1 MTLSGDAIEVINRN
15 RLVSIALEQ
24 GYNAYLP
31 VYDSGVDLVLHR
43 EADGDTKLVQ
53 QKSRWTIDKKYI
65 GRNIWIAFPENDQW
79 YLVPHDELIV
89 LGERHTSTD
98 SWQRGSYSKA
108 PLSQRDRRLL
118 EEYRFGP
125 TARSI

>member
-15 RLVSIALEQ
+15 RLVSLALER

-89 LGERHTSTD
+89 MGERHTETE
-98 SWQRGSYSKA
+98 SWKRGAYSKS
-108 PLSQRDRRLL
+108 PLSKRDRDELAD
-118 EEYRFGP
+118 YRFRAIS
-125 TARSI
+125 T